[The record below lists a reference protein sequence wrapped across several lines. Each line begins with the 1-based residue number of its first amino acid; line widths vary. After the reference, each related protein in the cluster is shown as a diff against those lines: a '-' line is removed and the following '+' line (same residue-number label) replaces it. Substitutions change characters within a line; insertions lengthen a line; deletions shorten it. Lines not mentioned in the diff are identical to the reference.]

1 MNKILLPKLGMH
13 RDQAVALFTEQGV
26 PERLDG
32 LCFVV
37 IFHQSRCVS
46 ENFVDAIVG
55 EALRRGVAEI
65 ALVGWDQYAIPY
77 AEDAAWRRGQ
87 ADVVA
92 VRRAFEVGV

>member
-1 MNKILLPKLGMH
+1 MHKVYLPKLGIH
-13 RDQAVALFTEQGV
+13 RDQAVALFTEYDI

-37 IFHQSRCVS
+37 IFHQSRAVS
-46 ENFVDAIVG
+46 DTFVDALVE

-92 VRRAFEVGV
+92 VRSAVDVGV